1 MKTNNLNPNF
11 FFNAIAKFGD
21 AIAVIEKGK
30 SVSYSQLSELVEQ
43 RKLEIN
49 SQLVFPS
56 QVKQVI
62 GLIAENTLATLVNY
76 IALLQLNHVILFLP
90 KQRLYLPLSASE
102 GANEGS
108 IAWSDKLVA
117 DYRLSVC
124 VIENEILL
132 NPNFQKPEAQTKIS
146 THTELIY
153 TELTYTEL
161 TYTELTYTEPTYIE
175 EGSGIASNIA
185 LLLSTSG
192 STGASKQVMISY
204 DNLQANT
211 SSICD
216 YLPIKSTDVSIS
228 TLPFHYSYGLS
239 IINTHLASGAALLM
253 TEYSFMQRE
262 FWSLFDEH
270 KVTSFG
276 GVPHSYDM
284 LMRLKFTSKNLPSLR
299 YFTQAGGKLAVNTVS
314 ELSAFAEKSGKA
326 FYVMYGQTEA
336 TARMSF
342 ADQNTLLSKPG
353 TIGKAIPGTSFSI
366 QGELGELV
374 FTGPNVMLGYAHSLN
389 DLQQQAQ
396 MTEAPRQLY
405 TGDLARVDA
414 DGDIYITGRVKRIV
428 KLFGERISLD
438 ELQSS
443 LQSYINKKNELRHGH
458 AAECVC
464 VGEDSV
470 INIVLVKSFITN
482 KTLVEQIATQQ
493 KLGDNMSKK
502 THDVKDTIES
512 DTKAFLKNLGIRVA
526 NCRMHWMDSLP
537 RTESCKV
544 DYAKLTSLLSEA
556 HT

>member
-1 MKTNNLNPNF
+1 MKTNNCNPHF

-43 RKLEIN
+43 RKLQIN
-49 SQLVFPS
+49 TQLVFPS

-62 GLIAENTLATLVNY
+62 GLMAENTLATLVNY

-90 KQRLYLPLSASE
+90 KQRLYSSLSASE
-102 GANEGS
+102 DANEGS
-108 IAWSDKLVA
+108 IAWSDKLVT

-124 VIENEILL
+124 VVENEILL
-132 NPNFQKPEAQTKIS
+132 NPKFKKPEAQTE
-146 THTELIY
+146 TFTD
-153 TELTYTEL
+153 TELTH
-161 TYTELTYTEPTYIE
+161 TEPTYKQDR
-175 EGSGIASNIA
+175 GITSNIANIA

-204 DNLQANT
+204 DNLHANT
-211 SSICD
+211 TSICD

-314 ELSAFAEKSGKA
+314 ELSTFAEKSGKA

-342 ADQNTLLSKPG
+342 ADQNTLLSKPD

-389 DLQQQAQ
+389 DLQQQTL
-396 MTEAPRQLY
+396 MTETPRHLN
-405 TGDLARVDA
+405 TGDLAKVDA

-443 LQSYINKKNELRHGH
+443 LQEYINKKNELLHGQ
-458 AAECVC
+458 AVECVC
-464 VGEDSV
+464 VGEDSL
-470 INIVLVKSFITN
+470 INIVLVTNFITN

-493 KLGDNMSKK
+493 KHGNNISKS
-502 THDVKDTIES
+502 THDVKNIIES
-512 DTKAFLKNLGIRVA
+512 DTKAVLKNLGIRTA